1 MPLFDYRCSRCGT
14 VTEVFLRNREAPAQC
29 GACGSNETVRLIS
42 AFTVKVARAAKYTA
56 EFRERTLPFLKS
68 QPGGGGYFASGG
80 ESEEAKAYRLTEKI
94 GAKVDAALEQ
104 KVFKNL
110 PG

>member
-1 MPLFDYRCSRCGT
+1 MPLFDYRCSRCET
-14 VTEVFLRNREAPAQC
+14 VTEVFLRHPNAPAPC
-29 GACGSNETVRLIS
+29 AACGSTETIRLIS
-42 AFTVKVARAAKYTA
+42 AFTVKVARQAKYTE

-68 QPGGGGYFASGG
+68 QPGAGGYFAGGG
-80 ESEEAKAYRLTEKI
+80 ESEEAKAYHLTEKI

-110 PG
+110 